1 MQLVWG
7 NTELHELAV
16 LETLLNP
23 SVTSVGLLKR
33 LDGCFISGPPFENP
47 LTLLARQTG
56 EGRDSPTAASAKHIF
71 IILLGIATVPLQLVD
86 PVTKL
91 ETSFHFG

>member
-1 MQLVWG
+1 MQLAWG
-7 NTELHELAV
+7 NTDLHELAV

-33 LDGCFISGPPFENP
+33 HDCCFVFRPPFENP
-47 LTLLARQTG
+47 LTLLARQNG
-56 EGRDSPTAASAKHIF
+56 EGRDGPSSASAQHIF
-71 IILLGIATVPLQLVD
+71 ITLLGTATVPLQLVD

-91 ETSFHFG
+91 ETSFNFG